1 MHKNQLNMTSATGKR
16 DISTDVLRQLADSAP
31 MIVWE
36 IDIDNRCI
44 YLNPDALRGLSGP
57 DAINPLE
64 WLKLIHPVDFPDI
77 YKIWKSARKN
87 RKEYQLEYRIVRS
100 DGTFRWM
107 METGAPRFS
116 ESGQLKSYVGT
127 IVDVTERQEARER
140 LVRSVAEHRLL
151 TEHAGDLI
159 SHSDA
164 DNRYVYASPSHRD
177 ILGYEPEELKGTQL
191 YDYIHPDDLKLDRNP
206 PSTRAPGQRPRLVNI
221 RFRHKN
227 GEWVWLGAST
237 RTIRDPLTGKKTGM
251 VSVARDI
258 TAQLEAARELARREE
273 RFRSLTSLSSDW
285 YWEVDAAGRFIF
297 ISDGIFTRLGV
308 RPEQFI
314 GTTFES
320 HVTDTRDPGFV
331 ACTES
336 MTARRPFRDFICPVN
351 STPYPEAVRY
361 LRISGEPF
369 TENGVFC
376 GYRGVTHDVTDEIK
390 TARDLERLATRDTL
404 TGLPNRALLE
414 TRLKQRLND
423 RRGDV
428 PQAVFFID
436 LDAFKE
442 VNDSL
447 GHGAGDTL
455 LKEIAERLK
464 HCVRPDDIVARLGG
478 DEFVVVAECKRDSLS
493 AASIAGNLYEA
504 LEKPAMIAGHEVKVR
519 ASTGISMYPQDGE
532 TSEILLQNADTAL
545 YRVKAAGGKTFSFF
559 TAEMG
564 VATKMRLAMQAALR
578 HALERDE
585 FEVHYQPRVN
595 LTTLEMTGMEALL
608 RWTHPEM
615 GAISPAEFIPLA
627 EETGLIDEIG
637 DWVLQR
643 ATSQAE
649 EWITRYNRP
658 LRLSVNL
665 SARQLRNKN
674 LVASVAHALR
684 ASCLPAHLLELE
696 LTETG
701 LVEDPDLAARLLKD
715 LKAFGLRL
723 SVDDFGTGYSSLS
736 YLCRF
741 PLDTLKLDRSFLLHK
756 HSDDVSPRKLA
767 KAIINLAHT
776 LNLSVV
782 AEGVETR
789 EHLEF
794 LRKTSCDE
802 IQGFCIS
809 RPIPA
814 AEFEKILREA
824 LPALPIRD
832 LAAGESSLRFIPSG
846 FFT

>member
-1 MHKNQLNMTSATGKR
+1 MTSTTGKSDSPR
-16 DISTDVLRQLADSAP
+16 EVLRRLADNAP

-36 IDIDNRCI
+36 IGMDSRCV
-44 YLNPDALRGLSGP
+44 YLNPESMQGLSSPG
-57 DAINPLE
+57 AINPLE
-64 WLKLIHPVDFPDI
+64 WLKFIHPVDFPET
-77 YKIWKSARKN
+77 YQIWKAARN
-87 RKEYQLEYRIVRS
+87 NCKEYQLEYRIVRS
-100 DGTFRWM
+100 DGSFRWM
-107 METGAPRFS
+107 METAAPRFF
-116 ESGQLKSYVGT
+116 ETGELKSYVGT
-127 IVDVTERQEARER
+127 IVDVTEHHEAREK
-140 LVRSVAEHRLL
+140 LARSVAEHKLL
-151 TEHAGDLI
+151 TEHAGDMI

-164 DNRYVYASPSHRD
+164 DNRYVYASPSHKE
-177 ILGYEPEELKGTQL
+177 ILGYDPEELRGTPL
-191 YDYIHPDDLKLDRNP
+191 YDYIHPDDLKPD
-206 PSTRAPGQRPRLVNI
+206 PSLPSDRAPGQRPRLVNI

-227 GEWVWLGAST
+227 GEWIWIGAST
-237 RTIRDPLTGKKTGM
+237 RTIRDPHTGKKSGM

-258 TAQLEAARELARREE
+258 TAQLGAARELARREE

-285 YWEVDAAGRFIF
+285 YWEMDAKGRFIF

-308 RPEQFI
+308 RPDQFI

-320 HVTDTRDPGFV
+320 HVTDIRDPGFV
-331 ACTES
+331 ACVES
-336 MTARRPFRDFICPVN
+336 MAARRAFRDFVCPVN
-351 STPYPEAVRY
+351 AITDPGAIRY

-369 TENGVFC
+369 TEDGVFS
-376 GYRGVTHDVTDEIK
+376 GFRGVTHDVTREIK
-390 TARDLERLATRDTL
+390 TARTLERLATRDTL

-423 RRGDV
+423 RRGDL

-447 GHGAGDTL
+447 GHAAGDML
-455 LKEIAERLK
+455 LKEIAERLRQ
-464 HCVRPDDIVARLGG
+464 CVRPDDIVARLGG
-478 DEFVVVAECKRDSLS
+478 DEFVVVAECKQGSLS
-493 AASIAGNLYEA
+493 AASIAEKLYAA
-504 LEKPAMIAGHEVKVR
+504 LEKPAVTAGHEVKVR

-564 VATKMRLAMQAALR
+564 AATKMRLAMQVALR
-578 HALERDE
+578 HALERNE

-595 LTTLEMTGMEALL
+595 LSTLEMTGMEALL
-608 RWTHPEM
+608 RWTHPEL
-615 GAISPAEFIPLA
+615 GSISPVEFIPLA

-637 DWVLQR
+637 DWVLRR
-643 ATSQAE
+643 ATSQTQ

-665 SARQLRNKN
+665 SARQLQNAN
-674 LVASVAHALR
+674 LVASVAQALHS
-684 ASCLPAHLLELE
+684 SCLPAHLLELE

-701 LVEDPDLAARLLKD
+701 LVEDPDLATRLLKE

-741 PLDTLKLDRSFLLHK
+741 PLDTLKLDRSFLLQK
-756 HSDDVSPRKLA
+756 HPEDVSPRKLA

-782 AEGVETR
+782 AEGVETK

-824 LPALPIRD
+824 LPALPIQD
-832 LAAGESSLRFIPSG
+832 LAAGKSRLRSVRSG
-846 FFT
+846 FFA